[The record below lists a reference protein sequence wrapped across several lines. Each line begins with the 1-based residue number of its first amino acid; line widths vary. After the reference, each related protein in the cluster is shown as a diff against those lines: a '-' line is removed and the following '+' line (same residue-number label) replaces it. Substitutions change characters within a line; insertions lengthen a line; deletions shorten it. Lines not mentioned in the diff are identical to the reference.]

1 MNSQSIEIVVAKY
14 QEDTSWL
21 SRLSPIIKQTVYDK
35 GDSNAKWHLE
45 NKGRE
50 SHTYLHHITTNYD
63 NLSDLTIFSQGAS
76 TDDVPD
82 LLNIL
87 NTIAHNLTRILKKEN
102 IYIDLCPNI
111 QAFHVDDS
119 WESLDKQHTTLG
131 AFFNHVFGITP
142 EDKEY
147 LCRAHASF
155 VVHKNNILRHPKEF
169 YLKILES
176 VSYSADP
183 CEGHFLERL
192 WKTILSSPSCYDVAQ
207 KPGEWRKV
215 TEVDGKTLK
224 TPVLYPFEE
233 EIKKSLFIEPPR

>member
-1 MNSQSIEIVVAKY
+1 MNSRSIEIVVAKY
-14 QEDTSWL
+14 QEDALWL
-21 SRLSPIIKQTVYDK
+21 SELSPLVKQTVYNKFDK
-35 GDSNAKWHLE
+35 KGSNPLP
-45 NKGRE
+45 NLGRE
-50 SHTYLHHITTNYD
+50 AHTYLHHITANYD
-63 NLSDLTIFSQGAS
+63 NLSDLTIFAQGGS
-76 TDDVPD
+76 TVDIPY
-82 LLNIL
+82 LTSIL
-87 NTIAHNLTRILKKEN
+87 NTIANNLTRILKKEN

-119 WESLDKQHTTLG
+119 WESLDKKHTTLG
-131 AFFNHVFGITP
+131 AFFNYVFGITP

-176 VSYSADP
+176 VSYSSAP
-183 CEGHFLERL
+183 CEAHFLERL
-192 WKTILSSPSCYDVAQ
+192 WKTILSSPSSYEVAQ

-224 TPVLYPFEE
+224 APVLYPFEE